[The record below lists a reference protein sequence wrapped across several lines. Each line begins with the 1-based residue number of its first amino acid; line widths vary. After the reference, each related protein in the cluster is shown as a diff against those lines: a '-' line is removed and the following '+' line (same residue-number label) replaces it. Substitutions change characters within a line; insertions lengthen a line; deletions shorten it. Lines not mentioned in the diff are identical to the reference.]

1 MNLLKN
7 KKICI
12 IGLGLMGGAYAT
24 GLRKLSPEAIYAYD
38 HNPETIESALID
50 GTIDRGESNES
61 SVGELLKDSYLI
73 ISCLYPQLTVD
84 FFKRHMNELMSG
96 AIITDITGVKGIIV
110 RELLPYLREDVD
122 FIMGH
127 PMAGS
132 EKEGYGNAT
141 DSIFKGRNYILIPT
155 SKNKPE
161 NVDFIKS
168 IIDALGFINIVE
180 TTPENHDQKIAFTS
194 QLCHVIACALID
206 CEDDLKISDYEGGS
220 FSDLTRIAMINTAL
234 WPELFIANQE
244 KLIEQIDKFESSMQ
258 AMRKMIL
265 DSDDEALK
273 ATLTGVRQ
281 KRVVMEIDR
290 QNKAKKY
297 EVTHR
302 NKN

>member
-1 MNLLKN
+1 M
-7 KKICI
+7 
-12 IGLGLMGGAYAT
+12 
-24 GLRKLSPEAIYAYD
+24 
-38 HNPETIESALID
+38 
-50 GTIDRGESNES
+50 
-61 SVGELLKDSYLI
+61 
-73 ISCLYPQLTVD
+73 
-84 FFKRHMNELMSG
+84 
-96 AIITDITGVKGIIV
+96 
-110 RELLPYLREDVD
+110 
-122 FIMGH
+122 
-127 PMAGS
+127 
-132 EKEGYGNAT
+132 
-141 DSIFKGRNYILIPT
+141 
-155 SKNKPE
+155 
-161 NVDFIKS
+161 
-168 IIDALGFINIVE
+168 E